1 MWIVAS
7 ALFFVYV
14 SRFSSY
20 GATYGAFATMVVL
33 LVWIWLSN
41 LVLLFG
47 AELNY
52 VVDRRRT
59 PGLPPGYDGPLMPPK
74 DPPDD

>member
-7 ALFFVYV
+7 ALFFFYV
-14 SRFSSY
+14 SKFSTY
-20 GATYGAFATMVVL
+20 GATYGAFATMVIL
-33 LVWIWLSN
+33 LVWMWLTN
-41 LVLLFG
+41 LVLLYG

-52 VVDRRRT
+52 VIDLRRS
-59 PGLPPGYDGPLMPPK
+59 PELPATYDGPLMPPK